1 MTAIKYALRET
12 APVILGV
19 FLCAG
24 ATVGVYGALGAFRM
38 PVLWGAL
45 WGALLASGN
54 YFSIA
59 LSAFSASEKAMSQDV
74 KGGAALM
81 QGSYFM
87 RMIVLF
93 LLLVIGVKA
102 LNMDPL
108 PSVIPIALLR
118 PTITVIELFRK
129 KGENA
134 A

>member
-12 APVILGV
+12 GPVILGV

-24 ATVGVYGALGAFRM
+24 VTVGVYGALGAFRL

-54 YFSIA
+54 YFSMA
-59 LSAFSASEKAMSQDV
+59 LSAFSASEKAMNQDV

-93 LLLVIGVKA
+93 LLLVVGVKV
-102 LNMDPL
+102 LNMAPL
-108 PSVIPIALLR
+108 PSVIPIAMLR
-118 PTITVIELFRK
+118 PTVTVIELFRK
-129 KGENA
+129 KGEKA

>member
-24 ATVGVYGALGAFRM
+24 VTVGVYGSLGAFRM

-45 WGALLASGN
+45 WGAVLASGN
-54 YFSIA
+54 HFTIA
-59 LSAFSASEKAMSQDV
+59 ISAFSASEKAMNQDV

-81 QGSYFM
+81 QGSYLM
-87 RMIVLF
+87 RMLVLF
-93 LLLVIGVKA
+93 LLLVIGVKV
-102 LNMDPL
+102 LNMEPL
-108 PSVIPIALLR
+108 PSVIPIAMLR
-118 PTITVIELFRK
+118 PTITIVELFRK

>member
-1 MTAIKYALRET
+1 MSAIKYALRET

-24 ATVGVYGALGAFRM
+24 VTAGIYGALGAFQM
-38 PVLWGAL
+38 PVLFGAL
-45 WGALLASGN
+45 WGAFLASGN
-54 YFSIA
+54 YFFIA
-59 LSAFSASEKAMSQDV
+59 LSAFSASKKAMDQDV

-81 QGSYFM
+81 QSSYLM

-93 LLLVIGVKA
+93 LLLVVGVKA
-102 LNMDPL
+102 LNIAPL
-108 PSVIPIALLR
+108 PSVIPIAMLR
-118 PTITVIELFRK
+118 PTITVIELLRK